1 MKKIVLFF
9 LAATLAFLI
18 GHSRNVW
25 ADPVTLELDQLDAFT
40 LLSEDDPE
48 GTPVLSVSDAATTTL
63 DFTGYTVTFPV
74 RVNTS
79 TDFVTVDIGLAGL
92 SGTLDFSADA
102 TLEVDLINTNEH
114 AWGFGLFISDGPTGG
129 VVSGSSGQTTLPKDG
144 SIRLTLDLTTLP
156 AGFDLSDIDE
166 VGIRLTA
173 DFSVLA
179 PLGYFAAEFQA
190 SPVPET
196 ASLFLLGF
204 GLAGL
209 GFFRRRKKR
218 EA

>member
-40 LLSEDDPE
+40 LVSEDDPL

-63 DFTGYTVTFPV
+63 SFTGYTVTFPV
-74 RVNTS
+74 RASTNT
-79 TDFVTVDIGLAGL
+79 DLVTVDIGLTGL

-102 TLEVDLINTNEH
+102 TLEVDLKNTDEN
-114 AWGFGLFISDGPTGG
+114 AWGFGLFIKDGPTGG
-129 VVSGSSGQTTLPKDG
+129 VVSGSSGQTSLAKDG
-144 SIRLTLDLTTLP
+144 SLRLVVDLTTLP
-156 AGFDLSDIDE
+156 AGFDLADIDE

-179 PLGYFAAEFQA
+179 PLGDFAAEFQA
-190 SPVPET
+190 SPVPEPAT
-196 ASLFLLGF
+196 LLFLAS

-209 GFFRRRKKR
+209 AAWRHRK
-218 EA
+218 AA